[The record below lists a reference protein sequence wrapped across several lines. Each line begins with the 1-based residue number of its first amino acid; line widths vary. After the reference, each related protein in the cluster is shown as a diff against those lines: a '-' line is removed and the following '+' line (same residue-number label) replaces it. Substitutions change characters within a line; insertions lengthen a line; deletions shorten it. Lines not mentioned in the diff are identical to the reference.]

1 MAGTSHGMVA
11 ERVGSL
17 ADVQRRELEFHDA
30 LSSPML
36 AANMPPREPD
46 RLERELLLRAGDLA
60 GLRVLEL
67 GCGTGDLTLQLLGRG
82 ADVTA
87 LDLSAGMVNI
97 AQERAERFAPLG
109 NARFVVAPVER
120 SGLSSESFDLA
131 LGKWIL
137 HHSEIR
143 AAATEIHR
151 VLRGGGRGLFAENSG
166 LNPLLMFSRRH
177 LAGRW
182 GIPRYGTEDEHPLS
196 QSDYEMFGRVFASS
210 RLHFPDFC
218 FFQLFDR
225 QIFKFRRPLLTKCLR
240 GFDEVAAT
248 QHWLRR
254 YSYHVV
260 IELTR

>member
-1 MAGTSHGMVA
+1 MADTSDGMVR
-11 ERVGSL
+11 EPIVSL
-17 ADVQRRELEFHDA
+17 AEVQRREQEFHDA

-46 RLERELLLRAGDLA
+46 GLERELLLRAGDPA

-67 GCGTGDLTLQLLGRG
+67 GCGTGELTLQLLGRG

-97 AQERAERFAPLG
+97 ARQRAERFTPLG
-109 NARFVVAPVER
+109 SASFVVAPVER
-120 SGLSSESFDLA
+120 SGLPSRGFDLV

-143 AAATEIHR
+143 PAAAEIHR
-151 VLRGGGRGLFAENSG
+151 VLRPGGRGLFAENSG

-182 GIPRYGTEDEHPLS
+182 GIPRYGTEDEHPLTR
-196 QSDYEMFGRVFASS
+196 SDYEMFDGLFTSS

-225 QIFKFRRPLLTKCLR
+225 QIFKFRRPLITSCLR
-240 GFDEVAAT
+240 RLDEIAARH
-248 QHWLRR
+248 HWLRR
-254 YSYHVV
+254 NSYHVV
-260 IELTR
+260 MELVR